1 MDSLSPSL
9 VEEEPSE
16 AYKNFIILSTP
27 KQRRE
32 CTSMFSLCLCS
43 SVASKKEKVAD
54 MMVMQQQDKPKIEDK
69 IRDYITLHTSKTVMK
84 RKRIRSI
91 CTKN

>member
-9 VEEEPSE
+9 VEEESSE

-32 CTSMFSLCLCS
+32 CTSMVSLCLCS

-54 MMVMQQQDKPKIEDK
+54 MM
-69 IRDYITLHTSKTVMK
+69 T
-84 RKRIRSI
+84 
-91 CTKN
+91 C

>member
-9 VEEEPSE
+9 IEEESSE

-32 CTSMFSLCLCS
+32 CTSMVSLCLCS
-43 SVASKKEKVAD
+43 SVASNDD
-54 MMVMQQQDKPKIEDK
+54 MLTVMQQQDKPKIEDK